1 MHYEPNFQTLL
12 YYFVLIFFNVMSYSE
27 GVSIRPR
34 FSTIYFDGIHS
45 KTLEGVEEEKRECQE
60 EVYKI
65 RERLAMLIA
74 GNPKDLMNKE
84 DWDEYT
90 EPTSWITFQL
100 NEVEEQ
106 LQEALQKYGE
116 LNVYERLLEQW
127 NEGKWSAEASW
138 EDVYDDIKHTA
149 DSKTIFPE
157 EEDADHDFKYDILLG
172 KKKLEDK
179 SIEEAFNRGL
189 ENVKLDKD
197 EQQALYRKVYA
208 TIDDDIFVTYKGQW
222 LFRSPEE
229 AINAINHRINIP
241 VFEYFKNDFVNNHH
255 EFFDSLCEWL
265 YIDKDIDKL
274 KSLVNDF
281 DNIKLMSSD
290 YKKMYELVTEAIGNY
305 MESRVK
311 IHYVYDELIYDKM
324 SKKEA
329 PKNA

>member
-1 MHYEPNFQTLL
+1 
-12 YYFVLIFFNVMSYSE
+12 MSYSE

-34 FSTIYFDGIHS
+34 FSTIYFDDIHS
-45 KTLEGVEEEKRECQE
+45 KTLEGVAEEKRECQE

-106 LQEALQKYGE
+106 LQVALQKYGE
-116 LNVYERLLEQW
+116 LNVYEHLLEQW
-127 NEGKWSAEASW
+127 DEGTWSTEASW

-149 DSKTIFPE
+149 DSKVIFPT
-157 EEDADHDFKYDILLG
+157 EEDADHNFKYDIMFG

-189 ENVKLDKD
+189 KNVKLDKD
-197 EQQALYRKVYA
+197 EQRSLYSKIYV

-222 LFRSPEE
+222 LFRSPKE
-229 AINAINHRINIP
+229 AMKAVQHRLNIP
-241 VFEYFKNDFVNNHH
+241 VLEYFKNDFVNNHRD
-255 EFFDSLCEWL
+255 FFESLFEW
-265 YIDKDIDKL
+265 INEDEVKEL
-274 KSLVNDF
+274 KGFVENF
-281 DNIKLMSSD
+281 DNFTIMSKE
-290 YKKMYELVTEAIGNY
+290 YNRMYELINKAINNY
-305 MESRVK
+305 MASRVK
-311 IHYVYDELIYDKM
+311 IHYVYDELVYDKKV
-324 SKKEA
+324 KKEA
-329 PKNA
+329 SKNA